1 VIRDAAVSDDAGLKI
16 QLPFFPNAPVQMRI
30 DVRLATA
37 VVIIAICS
45 FSVAW
50 GWRIVHFS
58 LAMANVA
65 SSEKRE
71 DIINSWSSVSGV
83 ASKALQAELADKI
96 DVSNAEAVGS
106 RRAALASIL
115 AIEPL
120 NSADWLSLSGLQF
133 ETDQPMEQVFDSL
146 ELSVLTGPNEGHI
159 MAGRAIF
166 ALSLWERLP
175 PDLKSHV
182 AADLR
187 PIIFPNTPAEGAEGD
202 KFRALLATKPARV
215 RKDLRDALIASGVS
229 PKMIE
234 DRLGF

>member
-1 VIRDAAVSDDAGLKI
+1 MRVDIRL
-16 QLPFFPNAPVQMRI
+16 L
-30 DVRLATA
+30 TA
-37 VVIIAICS
+37 IAIIGICL

-58 LAMANVA
+58 LAMANIA
-65 SSEKRE
+65 SSEKRA
-71 DIINSWSSVSGV
+71 DIINSWGSVTGV
-83 ASKALQAELADKI
+83 ASRALQAELTDKI
-96 DVSNAEAVGS
+96 DTSDAKAVSG

-133 ETDQPMEQVFDSL
+133 VTDQPMEQVFDSL
-146 ELSVLTGPNEGHI
+146 ELSVLTGPNEGYI
-159 MAGRAIF
+159 MAERAIF

-182 AADLR
+182 ATDLT
-187 PIIFPNTPAEGAEGD
+187 PMIFPRTPAEGAEGE
-202 KFRALLATKPARV
+202 KFRAVLATKPERV
-215 RKDLRDALIASGVS
+215 RKELRDALVTSGVS
-229 PKMIE
+229 PKTIE

>member
-1 VIRDAAVSDDAGLKI
+1 
-16 QLPFFPNAPVQMRI
+16 MRI

-37 VVIIAICS
+37 AAIIGICS

-58 LAMANVA
+58 LAMASIA
-65 SSEKRE
+65 SSEKRAE
-71 DIINSWSSVSGV
+71 VTNSWSLVSGV
-83 ASKALQAELADKI
+83 ASKALQAELTDKI
-96 DVSNAEAVGS
+96 DTSNAKAVSS

-120 NSADWLSLSGLQF
+120 SSADWLSLSGLQF

-146 ELSVLTGPNEGHI
+146 QLSVLTGPNEGYI
-159 MAGRAIF
+159 MAERAIF

-175 PDLKSHV
+175 PDLKSH
-182 AADLR
+182 AATDLT
-187 PIIFPNTPAEGAEGD
+187 PIIFPRTPAEGAEGE
-202 KFRALLATKPARV
+202 KFRAVLATKPEQV
-215 RKDLRDALIASGVS
+215 RKELRDALVASGVS
-229 PKMIE
+229 LKTIE

>member
-1 VIRDAAVSDDAGLKI
+1 M
-16 QLPFFPNAPVQMRI
+16 QMRI

-37 VVIIAICS
+37 VVIIGVCS

-71 DIINSWSSVSGV
+71 NIINSWSSVPGV
-83 ASKALQAELADKI
+83 ASRALQAELTDKI
-96 DVSNAEAVGS
+96 NISDAKRAKS
-106 RRAALASIL
+106 RRAVLASIL

-120 NSADWLSLSGLQF
+120 SSAHWLSLSGLQF

-146 ELSVLTGPNEGHI
+146 ELSVLTGPNEGYI
-159 MAGRAIF
+159 MAERAIF

-182 AADLR
+182 ATDLT
-187 PIIFPNTPAEGAEGD
+187 PMIFPRTPAEGAEGER
-202 KFRALLATKPARV
+202 FRAVLATKPERV
-215 RKDLRDALIASGVS
+215 KRELRDALVASGLS
-229 PKMIE
+229 PKTIE

>member
-1 VIRDAAVSDDAGLKI
+1 
-16 QLPFFPNAPVQMRI
+16 MRI

-37 VVIIAICS
+37 VVIIGVCS

-71 DIINSWSSVSGV
+71 NIINSWSSVTGV
-83 ASKALQAELADKI
+83 ASRALQAELTDKI
-96 DVSNAEAVGS
+96 NISDAKAAKS
-106 RRAALASIL
+106 RRAVLASIL

-146 ELSVLTGPNEGHI
+146 ELSVLTGPNEGYI
-159 MAGRAIF
+159 MAERAIF

-182 AADLR
+182 ATDLT
-187 PIIFPNTPAEGAEGD
+187 PIISPRTPAEGAEGE
-202 KFRALLATKPARV
+202 KFRAVLATKPERV
-215 RKDLRDALIASGVS
+215 KKELRDALVASGVS
-229 PKMIE
+229 PKTIE